1 MLEEKY
7 QRLRKIL
14 EGMGSVLVAFS
25 GGVDSTLLAK
35 VSKDVLGSKAILV
48 TTKSDVNPASELEE
62 AKQIAKSL
70 GMRHIVVEARELD
83 VPGFSDNP
91 PDRCYHCKKELFG
104 KLREIAVQEGIPTEN
119 LAVGTNADDTG
130 EHRPGLTAA
139 QEDKVRSP
147 LLEAGLTK
155 KDIRALSKQLGLAT
169 WNRPSYACLA
179 SRFPYNT
186 KLTKEN
192 LLQVEK
198 GEEYLRQA
206 GFSQVRVR
214 HHGALARIELLKE
227 ELPRLLEQPAA
238 GNVVN
243 KFKELGFAY
252 VTADL
257 QGYRSGA
264 MDETLA

>member
-14 EGMGSVLVAFS
+14 EEMGSVLIAFS
-25 GGVDSTLLAK
+25 GGVDSTLLAR
-35 VSKDVLGSKAILV
+35 VAKDVVGSKAILV
-48 TTKSDVNPASELEE
+48 TTKSDVNPTSELEE

-91 PDRCYHCKKELFG
+91 PDRCYHCKKELFA
-104 KLREIAVQEGIPTEN
+104 KLREIATREGIQS

-130 EHRPGLTAA
+130 EHRPGLIAA

-155 KDIRALSKQLGLAT
+155 KDIRALSKQLGLST

-186 KLTKEN
+186 KLTREK
-192 LLQVEK
+192 LMQVEK
-198 GEEYLRQA
+198 GEEYLRRV
-206 GFSQVRVR
+206 GFTQVRVR
-214 HHGALARIELLKE
+214 HHGPLARIEVLKE
-227 ELPRLLEQPAA
+227 ELPRLLDQSTA
-238 GNVVN
+238 GNVAN

>member
-14 EGMGSVLVAFS
+14 EEMGSVLIAFS
-25 GGVDSTLLAK
+25 GGVDSTLLAR
-35 VSKDVLGSKAILV
+35 VAKDVLDTKAILV
-48 TTKSDVNPASELEE
+48 TTKSDVNPTSELEE

-104 KLREIAVQEGIPTEN
+104 KLREIATREGIQN

-130 EHRPGLTAA
+130 EHRPGLIAA

-155 KDIRALSKQLGLAT
+155 KDIRALSKQLGLST

-186 KLTKEN
+186 KLTREK
-192 LLQVEK
+192 LMQVEK
-198 GEEYLRQA
+198 GEEYLRRV
-206 GFSQVRVR
+206 GFTQVRVR
-214 HHGALARIELLKE
+214 HHGPLARIEVLKE
-227 ELPRLLEQPAA
+227 ELPRLLDQSTA
-238 GNVVN
+238 GNVAN

-264 MDETLA
+264 MDETLAS

>member
-14 EGMGSVLVAFS
+14 EEMGSVLIAFS
-25 GGVDSTLLAK
+25 GGVDSTLLAR
-35 VSKDVLGSKAILV
+35 VAKDVVGSKAILV
-48 TTKSDVNPASELEE
+48 TTKSDVNPTSELEE

-91 PDRCYHCKKELFG
+91 PDRCYHCKKELFA
-104 KLREIAVQEGIPTEN
+104 KLREIATREGIQN

-130 EHRPGLTAA
+130 EHRPGLIAA

-155 KDIRALSKQLGLAT
+155 KDIRALSKQLGLST

-186 KLTKEN
+186 KLTREK
-192 LLQVEK
+192 LMQVEK
-198 GEEYLRQA
+198 GEEYLRRV
-206 GFSQVRVR
+206 GFTQVRVR
-214 HHGALARIELLKE
+214 HHGPLARIEVLKE
-227 ELPRLLEQPAA
+227 ELPRLLDQSTA
-238 GNVVN
+238 GNVAN

>member
-1 MLEEKY
+1 MLEEKH
-7 QRLRKIL
+7 QRLKKIL
-14 EGMGSVLVAFS
+14 QDMRSVLVAFS
-25 GGVDSTLLAK
+25 GGVDSTLLARVAK
-35 VSKDVLGSKAILV
+35 EVLGSKAILV

-104 KLREIAVQEGIPTEN
+104 KLREIAVQEGIPIEN

-130 EHRPGLTAA
+130 EHRPGLIAA

-155 KDIRALSKQLGLAT
+155 KDIRALSKQLGLST

-186 KLTKEN
+186 KLTREN
-192 LLQVEK
+192 IRQVEK
-198 GEEYLRQA
+198 GEEYLRQV
-206 GFSQVRVR
+206 GFTQVRVR
-214 HHGALARIELLKE
+214 HHGPLARIEVVKE
-227 ELPRLLEQPAA
+227 ELPRLLDQSTA
-238 GNVVN
+238 GNVAN

-264 MDETLA
+264 MDETLT

>member
-7 QRLRKIL
+7 QRLKKIL

-25 GGVDSTLLAK
+25 GGVDSTFLAR
-35 VSKDVLGSKAILV
+35 VARDVLGSRAILV

-62 AKQIAKSL
+62 ARQMAKSL
-70 GMRHIVVEARELD
+70 GMKHIVVEARELD

-91 PDRCYHCKKELFG
+91 PDRCYHCKKELFA
-104 KLREIAVQEGIPTEN
+104 KLREIAAQEGIPAEN

-130 EHRPGLTAA
+130 EHRPGLIAA
-139 QEDKVRSP
+139 EEDKVRSP
-147 LLEAGLTK
+147 LLEAALTK
-155 KDIRALSKQLGLAT
+155 KDIRELSKQLGLST
-169 WNRPSYACLA
+169 WSRPSYACLA

-186 KLTKEN
+186 KLTREN
-192 LLQVEK
+192 LMQVEK
-198 GEEYLRQA
+198 GEECLRQV
-206 GFSQVRVR
+206 GFTQVRVR
-214 HHGALARIELLKE
+214 HHGSLVRIEVLKE
-227 ELPRLLEQPAA
+227 ELPRLLQETMAA
-238 GNVVN
+238 DLVK

-252 VTADL
+252 VTTDL

>member
-14 EGMGSVLVAFS
+14 EEMGSVLIAFS
-25 GGVDSTLLAK
+25 GGVDSTLLAR
-35 VSKDVLGSKAILV
+35 VAKDVIGSKAILV

-91 PDRCYHCKKELFG
+91 PDRCYHCKKELFA
-104 KLREIAVQEGIPTEN
+104 KLREMATREGIQN

-130 EHRPGLTAA
+130 EHRPGLIAA

-155 KDIRALSKQLGLAT
+155 KDIRALSKQLGLST

-186 KLTKEN
+186 KLTREK
-192 LLQVEK
+192 LMQVEK
-198 GEEYLRQA
+198 GEEYLRRV
-206 GFSQVRVR
+206 GFTQVRVR
-214 HHGALARIELLKE
+214 HHGPLARIEVLKE
-227 ELPRLLEQPAA
+227 ELPRLLDQSTA
-238 GNVVN
+238 GNVAN
-243 KFKELGFAY
+243 IFKELGFAY

>member
-14 EGMGSVLVAFS
+14 EEMGSVLIAFS
-25 GGVDSTLLAK
+25 GGVDSTLLAR
-35 VSKDVLGSKAILV
+35 VAKDVIGSKAILV
-48 TTKSDVNPASELEE
+48 TTKSDVNPTSELEE

-91 PDRCYHCKKELFG
+91 PDRCYHCKKELFA
-104 KLREIAVQEGIPTEN
+104 KLREIATREGIQS

-130 EHRPGLTAA
+130 EHRPGLIAA

-147 LLEAGLTK
+147 LLEAGLSK
-155 KDIRALSKQLGLAT
+155 KDIRALSKQLGLST

-186 KLTKEN
+186 KLTREK
-192 LLQVEK
+192 LMQVEK
-198 GEEYLRQA
+198 GEEYLRRV
-206 GFSQVRVR
+206 GFTQVRVR
-214 HHGALARIELLKE
+214 HHGPLARIEVLKE
-227 ELPRLLEQPAA
+227 ELPRLLDQSTA
-238 GNVVN
+238 GNVAN

>member
-14 EGMGSVLVAFS
+14 EEMGSVLIAFS
-25 GGVDSTLLAK
+25 GGVDSTLLAR
-35 VSKDVLGSKAILV
+35 VAKDVIGSKAILV

-91 PDRCYHCKKELFG
+91 PDRCYHCKKELFA
-104 KLREIAVQEGIPTEN
+104 KLREMATREGIQN

-130 EHRPGLTAA
+130 EHRPGLIAA

-155 KDIRALSKQLGLAT
+155 KDIRALSKQLGLST

-186 KLTKEN
+186 KLTREK
-192 LLQVEK
+192 LMQVEK
-198 GEEYLRQA
+198 GEEYLRRV
-206 GFSQVRVR
+206 GFTQVRVR
-214 HHGALARIELLKE
+214 HHGPLARIEVLKE
-227 ELPRLLEQPAA
+227 ELPRLLDQSTA
-238 GNVVN
+238 GNVAN

>member
-1 MLEEKY
+1 MLEEKAAK
-7 QRLRKIL
+7 LKKIL
-14 EGMGSVLVAFS
+14 EEMESVVVAFS

-35 VSKDVLGSKAILV
+35 VARDVLGPKAILV

-62 AKQIAKSL
+62 AKDLAKAL

-91 PDRCYHCKKELFG
+91 PDRCYHCKKELFR
-104 KLREIAVQEGIPTEN
+104 KLREIAAKEGIEH
-119 LAVGTNADDTG
+119 LAVGSNVDDTG
-130 EHRPGLTAA
+130 EHRPGLQAA
-139 QEDKVRSP
+139 EEDKVRSP

-155 KDIRALSKQLGLAT
+155 ADIRALSKQMGLPT

-186 KLTKEN
+186 HLTREKIA
-192 LLQVEK
+192 QVEK
-198 GEEYLRQA
+198 GEKYLREA
-206 GFSQVRVR
+206 GFTQVRVR
-214 HHGALARIELLKE
+214 HHGPIARIEVPAEELPGLLKE
-227 ELPRLLEQPAA
+227 PMS
-238 GNVVN
+238 GNITK
-243 KFKELGFAY
+243 KFKDLGFSY

-264 MDETLA
+264 MDEPLR

>member
-14 EGMGSVLVAFS
+14 EEMGSVLIAFS

-35 VSKDVLGSKAILV
+35 VAKDVLGSKAILV
-48 TTKSDVNPASELEE
+48 TTKSDVNPASELEG

-104 KLREIAVQEGIPTEN
+104 KLREIATPEGIPN

-130 EHRPGLTAA
+130 EHRPGLIAA
-139 QEDKVRSP
+139 QEDQVRSP

-155 KDIRALSKQLGLAT
+155 KDIRALSKQLGLST

-186 KLTKEN
+186 KLTREK
-192 LLQVEK
+192 LMQVEK
-198 GEEYLRQA
+198 GEEYLRQV
-206 GFSQVRVR
+206 GFTQVRVR
-214 HHGALARIELLKE
+214 HHGPLARIEVLKE
-227 ELPRLLEQPAA
+227 ELPRLLEQSTA

-264 MDETLA
+264 MDETLV